1 MSLGNFSV
9 SIAPPAA
16 PASGATAT
24 LFNSNSIWGNGGL
37 RAANIGRVRVGF
49 IALSHASGTG
59 GLVVSAK
66 AKGSSTW
73 RSVDG
78 GVDGLTGPFPATV
91 NALTAGQDIIYDI
104 FCSQYDDLK
113 VEYTNSANTLTA
125 WEPQITALVGDVHS
139 GK

>member
-1 MSLGNFSV
+1 MSLGNASV
-9 SIAPPAA
+9 SLAPPAA
-16 PASGATAT
+16 PASGATVT

-37 RAANIGRVRVGF
+37 RGANVGRIRIGF
-49 IALSHASGTG
+49 IALSHASATS

-73 RSVDG
+73 RSIDG
-78 GVDGLTGPFPATV
+78 GTGGTAGPFPATV
-91 NALTAGQDIIYDI
+91 AALSAGQDLVYDI

-125 WEPQITALVGDVHS
+125 WEPQITALIGDVHS
-139 GK
+139 GN